1 MDNTIYQQVRD
12 LLDEL
17 HSLADL
23 KERDI
28 VVVGC
33 STSEVIGEK
42 IGTSSNEDVAKAIMK
57 ALLEKAEERKWSL
70 AIQCCEHLNRALVIE
85 RETMER
91 YGLEEVTVVPV
102 AKAGG
107 ALAAQGIKSFKD
119 PVVVETIMAK
129 GKAGIDIGSTLIGMH
144 LKPVVV
150 PLRFNNRFIGKAY
163 VTGAKTRPK
172 LIGGERAKY
181 TREGS

>member
-1 MDNTIYQQVRD
+1 LDNAIYNQVRD

-17 HSLADL
+17 HSLAGL
-23 KERDI
+23 KEKDI

-42 IGTSSNEDVAKAIMK
+42 IGTSSSEDVAKSIMK
-57 ALLEKAEERKWSL
+57 ALLEKAEEYNWSL

-91 YGLEEVTVVPV
+91 YGFEEVTVVPV

-107 ALAAQGIKSFKD
+107 ALAAEGMRSFKD

-150 PLRFNNRFIGKAY
+150 PLRFNNKFIGKAY